1 MGSAEVASALREAL
15 IVSLK
20 LGGPPLL
27 ASLAIGLVISLLQ
40 AVTQINEATLA
51 FLPKLVL
58 VMGMLALLGPFMIA
72 SLTDYSHALMD
83 QVVAVGSH

>member
-1 MGSAEVASALREAL
+1 MDGVQIASALREAL

-27 ASLAIGLVISLLQ
+27 ASLAIGLAVSLLQ

-58 VMGMLALLGPFMIA
+58 VAGLLALLGPFMAA
-72 SLTDYSHALMD
+72 SLTDYSRSLMD
-83 QVVAVGSH
+83 QVVAAGGR